1 MLKRFTKARIL
12 GASALLAAAGIG
24 GLGFASPAG
33 AAVSTA
39 TINYACTFPILGAE
53 TLAVTITET
62 APSSVTPGQS
72 FSLTDV
78 QSTTVLPS
86 SLVSTLTLL
95 GSSVSGTVTTFD
107 VDATNAT
114 PATLNAA
121 ATPISFGPVTLTSGD
136 SATIVAPS
144 TPETVGPFT
153 AGSSGTIAITPGDLD
168 MTTVLGG
175 NSYAVTCTPP
185 ATLPSDA
192 TVDIPISSSALPI
205 GAVGGIGLA
214 AVVGAGFVWR
224 QRRVRVA
231 RPGSPTD
238 TPDLDAAG
246 EA

>member
-12 GASALLAAAGIG
+12 GASALLAAAGVG
-24 GLGFASPAG
+24 GLGFAGPAG
-33 AAVSTA
+33 AATSSA
-39 TINYACTFPILGAE
+39 TIDYACTFPILGAE
-53 TLAVTITET
+53 TLAVTISET
-62 APSSVTPGQS
+62 APASVTPGQS
-72 FSLTDV
+72 FNLTDV

-114 PATLNAA
+114 PTTLNAA
-121 ATPISFGPVTLTSGD
+121 ATPITFGPVALKSGD

-168 MTTVLGG
+168 MTTVLDG

-185 ATLPSDA
+185 ATLPSGA
-192 TVDIPISSSALPI
+192 EVDIPISSGALPI
-205 GAVGGIGLA
+205 GAVGGVGLA
-214 AVVGAGFVWR
+214 ALVGAGFVWR
-224 QRRVRVA
+224 QRKVRVA
-231 RPGSPTD
+231 RSSDLSDVLGPEPG
-238 TPDLDAAG
+238 AKA
-246 EA
+246 